1 MDIGALFGAGIKGR
15 ASEQKQERKIVKLD
29 DTSQMAQFGVSEY
42 TDYSESSRPK
52 VQWLESDEQR
62 EWRMGMDQD
71 GRHQRVSQLSKE
83 TEGDSRAV
91 SALDAEYRY
100 DEVVQE
106 QVLKIQH
113 EQNGDPGM
121 PKSGMLASAA
131 SEKAREY
138 QNKLMLAKL
147 DGVLGIQ
154 QTGPGGMERAKLIPP
169 RTPTLHNGSILGDI
183 SGPLGNQLTALAAG
197 RAKARGATPASP
209 TGGTDG
215 SGSDEEEETGD
226 ELVKYLRT
234 AFKIMDKDR
243 DGKVGLKDLSAMFQ
257 RLEVPA
263 YRKSELKQMIFEV
276 DDDCDGYM
284 GWDDCSSVWV
294 LGKQPLLHKNAHA
307 PRQVFDLLDFLVLDI
322 RNNDDHKVTGRVK
335 NTKML
340 ELFRQRYGNVSSA
353 LELTEETNIGDAR
366 RGISFGAYLGRS
378 RRIHDAHFFADS
390 LETSESLSDKK
401 HVSRR
406 KKPGYTQMNKEAKKK
421 AAANMHGFIVR
432 TKDATG
438 FYEPDQLHSPGH
450 LPAIGDKG
458 SHRVRGHR
466 DSSDPQDTA
475 TAGWTRGSPRGGR
488 AKKKNGRVHGL
499 AELYRWAGV
508 PHERRVMLELA
519 CRTGDRKSSMIMMNE
534 ILAGYILFEGNSMA
548 IVQLC
553 DLLMKEVQKTIT
565 EEERNELLDLT
576 RLVRESKSPAAMDA
590 MRLAEERHRNPIMRD
605 LTSGVLGT

>member
-15 ASEQKQERKIVKLD
+15 GKQAKEQRKVVKMD
-29 DTSQMAQFGVSEY
+29 DTSQMAQFGVSVYVEEDDA
-42 TDYSESSRPK
+42 TSTRPK
-52 VQWLESDEQR
+52 VQWVETDEQR
-62 EWRMGMDQD
+62 EWRMSMDQD

-100 DEVVQE
+100 DEVVQK
-106 QVLKIQH
+106 QVEMIQH
-113 EQNGDPGM
+113 EQEGEPGM
-121 PKSGMLASAA
+121 PKGGMLASTA

-138 QNKLMLAKL
+138 RNKLMLAKL

-154 QTGPGGMERAKLIPP
+154 QTGPGGNERAKLVPP
-169 RTPTLHNGSILGDI
+169 RTPTLHAGTLLGDI
-183 SGPLGNQLTALAAG
+183 SGPLGNQLTALAAD

-209 TGGTDG
+209 TGEPDG
-215 SGSDEEEETGD
+215 SGSEEDEPTGD
-226 ELVKYLRT
+226 EEVKYLRT
-234 AFKIMDKDR
+234 AFRALDKDG
-243 DGKVGLKDLSAMFQ
+243 DGKVSLKDLSAMFQ
-257 RLEVPA
+257 RLEVPP

-284 GWDDCSSVWV
+284 GWDDCSGVWV
-294 LGKQPLLHKNAHA
+294 RGKEPLLHKSAHA

-322 RNNDDHKVTGRVK
+322 RNNEEHKVTGRVK

-366 RGISFGAYLGRS
+366 LGIAFGAYLGRS
-378 RRIHDAHFFADS
+378 RRIHDAHFFSDQ
-390 LETSESLSDKK
+390 LETSESLGEKK

-406 KKPGYTQMNKEAKKK
+406 KKSGYTLTHKEAKKK
-421 AAANMHGFIVR
+421 AAANVEGFIMR

-438 FYEPDQLHSPGH
+438 FYDPEQVYQTSQLSHLPPLVDRSGGSLRRTRSPG
-450 LPAIGDKG
+450 K
-458 SHRVRGHR
+458 
-466 DSSDPQDTA
+466 
-475 TAGWTRGSPRGGR
+475 TRRT
-488 AKKKNGRVHGL
+488 HGL

-508 PHERRVMLELA
+508 PFETRVMLELA

-534 ILAGYILFEGNSMA
+534 ILSGYIMFESNSMA

-565 EEERNELLDLT
+565 EEEHNELLELT
-576 RLVRESKSPAAMDA
+576 RLVRESKSPAALEA
-590 MRLAEERHRNPIMRD
+590 MRLAEDRHRNPMMRD
-605 LTSGVLGT
+605 LSQTLL